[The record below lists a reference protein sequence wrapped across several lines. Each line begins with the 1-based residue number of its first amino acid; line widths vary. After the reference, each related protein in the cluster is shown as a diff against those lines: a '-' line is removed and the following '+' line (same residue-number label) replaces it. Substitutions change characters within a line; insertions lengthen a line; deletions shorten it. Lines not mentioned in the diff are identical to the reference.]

1 MRRIVLTAAFAAL
14 ALAAPPAAATGNS
27 TYTGGC
33 GWGYVV
39 EPTGT
44 LAPPGHVAVD
54 LDLRFALYSESTDVL
69 VSATVT
75 CTYRF
80 RDEHAA
86 ELAVHTLAATG
97 TGVVTADTTVT
108 VPGIPSSWFSGTC
121 VTVDYT
127 SDDTPT
133 DESCSDRI
141 SMPLIPPPI
150 VDAVRYVVAQV
161 PGARDTS
168 CAAFTTAGPVGTSD
182 VVVDGDL
189 YVESERVTDC

>member
-1 MRRIVLTAAFAAL
+1 MRRIVLTALTAV
-14 ALAAPPAAATGNS
+14 ALAAPPAAATGDS
-27 TYTGGC
+27 TYRGGC

-44 LAPPGHVAVD
+44 VAPPGHVAVD
-54 LDLRFALYSESTDVL
+54 LGLTFALYSESTPAL

-75 CTYRF
+75 CTYYL
-80 RDEHAA
+80 RDEHGG
-86 ELAVHTLAATG
+86 LAVHTLAATG
-97 TGVVTADTTVT
+97 TGVVTSRTTVL
-108 VPGIPSSWFSGTC
+108 VPWIPSSWFSGTC

-141 SMPLIPPPI
+141 AMPLIPRPI
-150 VDAVRYVVAQV
+150 VDAVRYLVAQV

-168 CAAFTTAGPVGTSD
+168 CGAFTAAGPVGTAD
-182 VVVDGDL
+182 VLVAGDL
-189 YVESERVTDC
+189 YVAGERITDC